1 MSNGAILD
9 DLGARFN
16 VKPGDD
22 MFPAV
27 KKTIPRLIFI
37 LAQVRNH

>member
-9 DLGARFN
+9 DLGALFR

-22 MFPAV
+22 MFSPR
-27 KKTIPRLIFI
+27 KTFPGEM
-37 LAQVRNH
+37 LALAEVCDL